1 MSALTNLER
10 EFNSFGWKEK
20 TWYCSTYSRRLT
32 GTVAV
37 ALPVAVAVNLKSI
50 HRTHVLQ
57 LGLAI
62 QLECCDVKAE
72 AACTT
77 AIDPS
82 TSEPKVAVRSGTDWH
97 REVVRTS
104 VIHLSVS
111 VSVQRGESCAI
122 QAGCGSTRRSSTKR
136 CDKNNNNNSISSS
149 SNYRAERE
157 STESFQ
163 SLPSRAQLAG
173 LLQDGPPR
181 RQ

>member
-10 EFNSFGWKEK
+10 EFNSVGRKEK
-20 TWYCSTYSRRLT
+20 NRV
-32 GTVAV
+32 TVTRGD
-37 ALPVAVAVNLKSI
+37 PVKFI
-50 HRTHVLQ
+50 HRTHALQ

-62 QLECCDVKAE
+62 QLKCCDVKAGE
-72 AACTT
+72 SST

-82 TSEPKVAVRSGTDWH
+82 TSEPKVAVRSGTNWH
-97 REVVRTS
+97 REVVRKS
-104 VIHLSVS
+104 VIHLSAS

-122 QAGCGSTRRSSTKR
+122 RAGCGTTRRSSTKR